1 MKKKIVSCLLV
12 AVMCTLIGSVA
23 YADESGSMY
32 RSDNIK
38 SHGTLLCEQADSDEE
53 VYITSQ
59 DLIYLAGEMD
69 LLEDII
75 DGLQYKDNPNV
86 EYTYHYHH
94 TGDGS
99 VSSGKLYAEITPG
112 GCYYDAGHTHNMTGE
127 CPTHI
132 VRHDAEECDGV
143 GGPYGHH
150 PSCNGED
157 HTNCG
162 HSCTIC
168 GAPVGGTG
176 QKCGRVVRPAWDETV
191 YDCGSPTN
199 TWTVQ
204 CGWREGAIE
213 KAEIKFSPN

>member
-32 RSDNIK
+32 RADSIK
-38 SHGTLLCEQADSDEE
+38 SHGVLECKDVSGDNDVLLNSE
-53 VYITSQ
+53 

-94 TGDGS
+94 TGDDS
-99 VSSGKLYAEITPG
+99 ASSNTIYSYDNPG
-112 GCYYDAGHTHNMTGE
+112 GCYRSTGHTHSMIET
-127 CPTHI
+127 CPSHTETTHI
-132 VRHDAEECDGV
+132 THEHYISGNPYHCDHCGV
-143 GGPYGHH
+143 GGYG
-150 PSCNGED
+150 SNT
-157 HTNCG
+157 HTC
-162 HSCTIC
+162 SYPDTS
-168 GAPVGGTG
+168 
-176 QKCGRVVRPAWDETV
+176 TV
-191 YDCGSPTN
+191 WDCGYPVN

-204 CGWREGAIE
+204 CGWREGSIE

>member
-23 YADESGSMY
+23 YADESGSMC
-32 RSDNIK
+32 RADNIK
-38 SHGTLLCEQADSDEE
+38 SHGTLLCEQADADEE

-59 DLIYLAGEMD
+59 DMVYLAEEID
-69 LLEDII
+69 FLENII
-75 DGLQYKDNPNV
+75 DGLQCKDNPNV

-99 VSSGKLYAEITPG
+99 VSSDTIYSYDNPK
-112 GCYYDAGHTHNMTGE
+112 GCYENGGSHTHDAISSCPYDWVTVDCPYRGHGLAQCPSCGGGKGYNEETGE
-127 CPTHI
+127 SYDIHYPI
-132 VRHDAEECDGV
+132 D
-143 GGPYGHH
+143 
-150 PSCNGED
+150 
-157 HTNCG
+157 
-162 HSCTIC
+162 
-168 GAPVGGTG
+168 
-176 QKCGRVVRPAWDETV
+176 QKRYT
-191 YDCGSPTN
+191 CGSPTN